1 MAQQNMAADTDDTA
15 DTGET
20 RKESVQ
26 HQQTTST
33 GQSRI
38 SVLYVDDEPEL
49 VEMNRRHLQQ
59 YDERIE
65 LETVRSVGAGQE
77 RLAEGKFDCIVSDY
91 AMPGTNGI
99 EFLERVREEDAN
111 LPFILYT
118 TRPCEAVATEA
129 LSAGATDYVQKQ
141 IGTAHLEILADTIV
155 TAVESRRTQRTRN
168 RLLDA
173 IEVIADGVAILDG
186 DGRFT
191 DVNDA
196 YATRVGTESE
206 VLVGESLAHIFEGDT
221 TAGDELLREA
231 HERGRATTTFQTDG
245 GASVGE
251 HVLVQTSPDVVVCL
265 IRLNG
270 DDRPRFG

>member
-1 MAQQNMAADTDDTA
+1 MAADTDDTA

-20 RKESVQ
+20 REESDK

-33 GQSRI
+33 RQSRI

-49 VEMNRRHLQQ
+49 VEMNRRQLQQ

-65 LETVRSVGAGQE
+65 LETVRSVSTGRE
-77 RLAEGKFDCIVSDY
+77 RLAEEQFDCIVSDY

-118 TRPCEAVATEA
+118 TRPCEAVASEA

-141 IGTAHLEILADTIV
+141 VGTAHLEILADTIV

-186 DGRFT
+186 DGRFR

-231 HERGRATTTFQTDG
+231 HDTGRATTTFQTDSS
-245 GASVGE
+245 ASVGE
-251 HVLVQTSPDVVVCL
+251 HVLVQTAPDVVVCL
-265 IRLNG
+265 IRLNV